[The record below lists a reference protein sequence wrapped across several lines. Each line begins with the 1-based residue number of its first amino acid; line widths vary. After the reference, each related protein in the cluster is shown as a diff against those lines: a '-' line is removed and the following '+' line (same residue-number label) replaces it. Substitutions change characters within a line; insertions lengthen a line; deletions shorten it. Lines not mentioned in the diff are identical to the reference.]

1 VSATEPTAR
10 NGEGEFVLLSNS
22 PIYVDSMN
30 RDDGHTPAGRNSR
43 WANLQLSA
51 GVFFAVLAVY
61 VLVNPGRIDLIDGQ
75 VRYEVTMNWLM
86 MGRPIVMDPGLVR
99 LMGAPQPNWSTYSY
113 YGAGASVAAMPLVW
127 LGTFYDDPPG
137 EATRFM
143 FSLTTCIFGALAAG
157 ILYLFY
163 AELGVPAKKALAW
176 TGVAA
181 FTTLLWPA
189 SDTTF
194 DNAQHAC
201 LVLVA
206 VFLGFVSSKRRSAHF
221 AVLGG
226 LVAGLL
232 LTYQEYFALIIP
244 LLAFSTFDST
254 FWVRDGR
261 RGRVQMLL
269 RPFWLLLKLDV
280 RGAIREFKSP
290 SGLSPEEVSAFH
302 HARWR
307 FGLFLLASLVG
318 LAMALG
324 YNYLRFGSVLDSGKF
339 RHEAH
344 RDYPLFGNPLSG
356 LLTLLVS
363 PGKSILFYSPPIV
376 LGFAG
381 IRRLWRHK
389 PQVAFSVVAASAVL
403 VLFISTISFPGGDWC
418 WGPRY
423 LTPLVPL
430 WALSFPFVAIRS
442 GFKRG
447 LMTGIVALGLIVQC
461 LAVSVENQ
469 RFFFERGLADFFWAK
484 DPWFY
489 FKHSAL
495 LARPGEALALIKG
508 PPAEASLFNT
518 YDNPPTYTTLGPP
531 RSVPRSQAPSWMR
544 RFKVFYVPRPWPF
557 WMWTIPPDQRAI
569 SMNAWL
575 AGLFGVAL
583 LGFALLRRGFHELA
597 ANSSP
602 EHIPTEKRMT
612 YAGQ

>member
-1 VSATEPTAR
+1 M
-10 NGEGEFVLLSNS
+10 
-22 PIYVDSMN
+22 DSMN
-30 RDDGHTPAGRNSR
+30 RDDEHTPADRNPWCASR
-43 WANLQLSA
+43 WLAA
-51 GVFFAVLAVY
+51 GVFLAVLAAY

-75 VRYEVTMNWLM
+75 VRYEVTMNWLTM
-86 MGRPIVMDPGLVR
+86 RRPVLLDPGLAR
-99 LMGAPQPNWSTYSY
+99 LTAATRRKGFTYSP

-137 EATRFM
+137 EATRFL
-143 FSLTTCIFGALAAG
+143 FSLTTSVFGALAAG

-181 FTTLLWPA
+181 FATLLWPA
-189 SDTTF
+189 SETTF

-201 LVLVA
+201 LILLSLFFG
-206 VFLGFVSSKRRSAHF
+206 FLSSKRRSAYF

-226 LVAGLL
+226 LLAGLL
-232 LTYQEYFALIIP
+232 FTYQEYFVLIIP
-244 LLAFSTFDST
+244 LLALSTFDSN
-254 FWVRDGR
+254 FWVHDRRSGR
-261 RGRVQMLL
+261 ARVLL

-280 RGAIREFKSP
+280 QGAIREFKCP

-302 HARWR
+302 RACWR

-318 LAMALG
+318 AALALD
-324 YNYLRFGSVLDSGKF
+324 YNRLRFGSVFEEGRF
-339 RHEAH
+339 HYAAH
-344 RDYPLFGNPLSG
+344 RDYPLFGNPVSG

-363 PGKSILFYSPPIV
+363 PGKSILFYSPPII

-381 IRRLWRHK
+381 IRRLWQQK
-389 PQVAFSVVAASAVL
+389 PQVAFIIVAASVVL

-430 WALSFPFVAIRS
+430 WALAFPFIPIKFARKRS
-442 GFKRG
+442 
-447 LMTGIVALGLIVQC
+447 MVTSIVGLGLIVQC

-469 RFFFERGLADFFWAK
+469 RFFFERGLDDFFWAK

-489 FKHSAL
+489 FKHSGLA
-495 LARPGEALALIKG
+495 ARPGEALALING
-508 PPAEASLFNT
+508 PPPEASLFNT
-518 YDNPPTYTTLGPP
+518 YNNPPTYTTLGPP
-531 RSVPRSQAPSWMR
+531 KGVPRSQASSWMH

-557 WMWTIPPDQRAI
+557 WMWDIPPDQRAI
-569 SMNAWL
+569 NINAWL
-575 AGLFGVAL
+575 AGVFGVAL
-583 LGFALLRRGFHELA
+583 LGFALLLRGFHELT
-597 ANSSP
+597 ANSAP
-602 EHIPTEKRMT
+602 EHIPTDKRMT